1 MTERISLKGSGIFV
15 VALLGFLSVLG
26 ADKPNLHDGGITAA
40 GQVSKPAVENL
51 PLDDVQ
57 DILFR
62 SESGPL
68 LIRLH
73 VQVDGKPFRRAH
85 QAAWEDYVKNL
96 FRHLDRNGNG
106 ILDEAEARRL
116 PSPQMFLPGS
126 ADAVNF
132 AFNFSAI
139 DTNGDGKVT
148 LEEVMS
154 YYQQFGTGPLHVQF
168 APYRPP
174 IPAAVNEAL
183 FNRLDKNQDGK
194 LSREELAAAPSLLEL
209 DQDGDE
215 LISPRELIPQV
226 FPSGNPA
233 VPMRG
238 PSGTTALPSNSPFQI
253 LSPSDSARRIADVE
267 WIVRLGQ
274 KRPGE
279 KSIEGIR
286 IGDSPNAKKVRIR
299 QAKDGQLVLQLDK
312 IQLDFQA
319 HPGKPALVAD
329 WRQAIVQQ
337 FQAADTQKLG
347 YLLPRQARQANF
359 FPGLFSLLNR
369 SGDGK
374 LTEQE
379 LIDYLDH
386 VQTAQAQAIAG
397 VTSMLI
403 SDEEIGLFELL
414 DTNRDGKLGLREL
427 RAAPEIL
434 AELSEKGDVALTR
447 ENLPRRY
454 RISLGLYQAG
464 FNPQGPYETV
474 FVPTGMPLLAMEWP
488 TLGPVWFHKMDRNR
502 DGDISRRE
510 FLGTRVDFERL
521 DANGDGLISL
531 EEALQAEQSL
541 RTKSQ
546 K

>member
-1 MTERISLKGSGIFV
+1 MRALILCLALAGALACLGLAAAEGPKSADRAAPSPDAHDFV
-15 VALLGFLSVLG
+15 FFGDSRPVL
-26 ADKPNLHDGGITAA
+26 
-40 GQVSKPAVENL
+40 V
-51 PLDDVQ
+51 
-57 DILFR
+57 
-62 SESGPL
+62 
-68 LIRLH
+68 RLH

-96 FRHLDRNGNG
+96 FHHLDRNGNG

-116 PSPQMFLPGS
+116 PLPQMFLPGS
-126 ADAVNF
+126 VDGVNF
-132 AFNFSAI
+132 AFNFSTI

-154 YYQQFGTGPLHVQF
+154 YYQQFGTGPVHVQF
-168 APYRPP
+168 APYQPP
-174 IPAAVNEAL
+174 IPAAANEAL
-183 FNRLDKNQDGK
+183 FNRLDKNQDGS

-215 LISPRELIPQV
+215 LISPRELVPQV
-226 FPSGNPA
+226 FPSGNLA
-233 VPMRG
+233 APMRRS
-238 PSGTTALPSNSPFQI
+238 SGIAALPNNSPFQI
-253 LSPSDSARRIADVE
+253 LSPSDSANRKADVE

-274 KRPGE
+274 KKPGE

-286 IGDSPNAKKVRIR
+286 IGDSNAKKVLIR

-312 IQLDFQA
+312 IQLDFRA
-319 HPGKPALVAD
+319 LPGRPTLVGD
-329 WRQAIVQQ
+329 WRQSILQQ
-337 FQAADTQKLG
+337 FRAADTQKLG
-347 YLLPRQARQANF
+347 YLLPKQARQANF

-369 SGDGK
+369 NGDGK

-386 VQTAQAQAIAG
+386 VQTAQARAVSG
-397 VTSMLI
+397 VTALLI
-403 SDEEIGLFELL
+403 SDEENGLFELL

-434 AELSEKGDVALTR
+434 TVLSENGDVPLTR

-454 RISLGLYQAG
+454 RMALGLYQAG
-464 FNPQGPYETV
+464 FNPQAPSESV
-474 FVPTGMPLLAMEWP
+474 FAPAGMPLLAMEWP

-510 FLGTRVDFERL
+510 FLGTRADFERL

-531 EEALQAEQSL
+531 EEALKAEQ
-541 RTKSQ
+541 RWRKKSQ